1 MSKKEELIKVSNDI
15 QQTLQKLYRTEVD
28 VTQSIGK
35 RYRRQDEIGTPYCVT
50 IDFDSLEDLSVTI
63 RNRDSMV
70 QERIKIEDLLDYF
83 SKI

>member
-15 QQTLQKLYRTEVD
+15 QQILQKFYRTEVD
-28 VTQSIGK
+28 LTQSIGK

-63 RNRDSMV
+63 RNRDSME

>member
-1 MSKKEELIKVSNDI
+1 MIYSKLCRNFTEQVDI
-15 QQTLQKLYRTEVD
+15 
-28 VTQSIGK
+28 TQSIGK

-63 RNRDSMV
+63 RNRDSMG

-83 SKI
+83 SKT

>member
-1 MSKKEELIKVSNDI
+1 M
-15 QQTLQKLYRTEVD
+15 KL
-28 VTQSIGK
+28 
-35 RYRRQDEIGTPYCVT
+35 GTPYCVT

-63 RNRDSMV
+63 RNRDSMD